1 MSEIK
6 ITKDNFEQE
15 VLNSDVPVL
24 IDFFADWC
32 GPCRMVGPVIEEIAS
47 ESDGKFKVCKVN
59 VDEEP
64 ELASAFQVASIPMIA
79 VIKDKQVT
87 NSMVGFRP
95 KEEILDLLK

>member
-6 ITKDNFEQE
+6 ITKENFEQE
-15 VLNSDVPVL
+15 VLNSAVPVL